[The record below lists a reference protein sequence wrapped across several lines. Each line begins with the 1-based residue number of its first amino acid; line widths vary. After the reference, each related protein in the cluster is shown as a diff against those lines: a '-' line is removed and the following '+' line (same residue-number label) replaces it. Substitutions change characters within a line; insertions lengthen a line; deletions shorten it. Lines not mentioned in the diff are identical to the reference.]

1 MNTKTPVK
9 NFMSDHVV
17 VADLQTKLSDIQALF
32 LKYNIHHL
40 PVTYDDKL
48 VGIISSY
55 DIEKFTVDQLKAGK
69 MDYADLEAAFDVEK
83 VMTRKPKFLHP
94 DDLLKDAVEMMVTH
108 KFHAIPVA
116 VDGDVAGIITN
127 NDMVRYLQYQYE
139 KA

>member
-17 VADLQTKLSDIQALF
+17 VADLKAKLSSIQELF

-40 PVTYDDKL
+40 PVTYDGKL

-55 DIEKFTVDQLKAGK
+55 DIEKFTVDQLKSGK
-69 MDYADLEAAFDVEK
+69 KDYADLEAAFDVEK
-83 VMTRKPKFLHP
+83 VMTHKPKFLHP
-94 DDLLKDAVEMMVTH
+94 DDLLKDAVEMMVTN

-116 VDGDVAGIITN
+116 VDGEVAGIITN